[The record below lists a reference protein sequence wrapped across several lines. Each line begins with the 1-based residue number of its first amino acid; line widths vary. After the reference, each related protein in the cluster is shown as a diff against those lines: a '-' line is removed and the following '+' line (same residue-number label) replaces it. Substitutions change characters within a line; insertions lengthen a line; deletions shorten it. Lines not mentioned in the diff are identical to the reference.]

1 MDGPCRND
9 AGHPSNP
16 AEIAMTVERIS
27 VPPPTPHASEQHE
40 SEIMERAR
48 RRAFWGHVT
57 TAGFTVAATVIAFRR
72 GRAIGFKKL
81 FNSVSAPKDFVYI
94 GFLYGAGDVSQQLV
108 TQARRYM
115 PLINLRWSLQWKWI
129 SIAFVKNH
137 FFVHRTLR
145 EPVEERKWDLSVD
158 WPGVGTVTLVGC
170 AIFGPINHYWY
181 TFLDKLIV
189 GTSFKNVVKKVIVDQ
204 LSLPIPIMVFFTA
217 MSIMRAKPDILEEL
231 KVRLFWKFQTFFPR
245 MLIVRCPMTFTNHFP
260 YSKSF

>member
-1 MDGPCRND
+1 
-9 AGHPSNP
+9 
-16 AEIAMTVERIS
+16 MTVERIS

-108 TQARRYM
+108 TQARR
-115 PLINLRWSLQWKWI
+115 
-129 SIAFVKNH
+129 
-137 FFVHRTLR
+137 TLR

-231 KVRLFWKFQTFFPR
+231 KAKFLSTYIYGSILWPTTQFFNFMFIPRANRVLFIGFIELMW
-245 MLIVRCPMTFTNHFP
+245 TNCLCFMKDLEIG
-260 YSKSF
+260 SEEELTSAVD

>member
-1 MDGPCRND
+1 MTIDSVSRP
-9 AGHPSNP
+9 PSSSLVN
-16 AEIAMTVERIS
+16 EIEK
-27 VPPPTPHASEQHE
+27 P
-40 SEIMERAR
+40 EILERAR

-57 TAGFTVAATVIAFRR
+57 TAGCTVAATIIAFRR

-108 TQARRYM
+108 TQARR
-115 PLINLRWSLQWKWI
+115 
-129 SIAFVKNH
+129 
-137 FFVHRTLR
+137 TLR
-145 EPVEERKWDLSVD
+145 DPPEERKWDLSVD

-189 GTSFKNVVKKVIVDQ
+189 GTTLRNVVKKVIVDQ

-217 MSIMRAKPDILEEL
+217 MSIMRAKPDIFQEL
-231 KVRLFWKFQTFFPR
+231 KAKFLSTYIYGSILWPTTQFFNFMFIPRANRVLFIGFIELMW
-245 MLIVRCPMTFTNHFP
+245 TNCLCFMKDLEVESEEETHR
-260 YSKSF
+260 SVE